1 MTSYVAGERPGQ
13 RLTRRAGRGSGGA
26 PVTMTHT
33 ALTPAPTGGHLLGYA
48 RVSAAEQDPALQ
60 QDALT
65 AAGCYR
71 TFTDTDTASGVDP
84 ARTELM
90 AVLDQLRPGD
100 TLVVWRLDR
109 LGRSVQDLIALVVDL
124 RARDVGFRSLTEG
137 IDTTTPGGRVVLV
150 VLAGLAEM
158 ERELIRERTIA
169 GLAAARGRGRR
180 GGRPVRMSP
189 AKLRVACRMREA
201 DPPESYAVIARELG
215 LSKTTV
221 RRHLSELAPAVAADS
236 VATTASPGGPIGG
249 HT

>member
-1 MTSYVAGERPGQ
+1 
-13 RLTRRAGRGSGGA
+13 
-26 PVTMTHT
+26 MTHT

-48 RVSAAEQDPALQ
+48 RVSITEQDVRRRRLQ

-71 TFTDTDTASGVDP
+71 TFTDTASGVDP
-84 ARTELM
+84 ARTELT

-137 IDTTTPGGRVVLV
+137 IDTTTPGGRFVLVVLV
-150 VLAGLAEM
+150 VLVGLAEM

-169 GLAAARGRGRR
+169 GLAAAPARGRR
-180 GGRPVRMSP
+180 GCRPVRMSP
-189 AKLRVACRMREA
+189 AKLRVARGMREA

-236 VATTASPGGPIGG
+236 VATTASPGGQSAV
-249 HT
+249 TLDAQ

>member
-1 MTSYVAGERPGQ
+1 
-13 RLTRRAGRGSGGA
+13 
-26 PVTMTHT
+26 MTHT

-48 RVSAAEQDPALQ
+48 RVSTAEQDVRRRRLQ

-71 TFTDTDTASGVDP
+71 TFTDTASGVDP
-84 ARTELM
+84 ARTELT

-100 TLVVWRLDR
+100 TLVVWRPDR

-137 IDTTTPGGRVVLV
+137 IDTTTPGGRFVLV
-150 VLAGLAEM
+150 VLVGLAEM

-169 GLAAARGRGRR
+169 GLAAARARGRR

-189 AKLRVACRMREA
+189 AKLRVARRMREA

-221 RRHLSELAPAVAADS
+221 RRHLSELAPAVAAES
-236 VATTASPGGPIGG
+236 VATTASPGGQSAV
-249 HT
+249 TLDAQ

>member
-1 MTSYVAGERPGQ
+1 
-13 RLTRRAGRGSGGA
+13 
-26 PVTMTHT
+26 MTHT

-48 RVSAAEQDPALQ
+48 RVSTAEQDVRRRRLQ
-60 QDALT
+60 QDVLT

-71 TFTDTDTASGVDP
+71 TFTDTASGVDP
-84 ARTELM
+84 ARTELT

-124 RARDVGFRSLTEG
+124 RARDVGFRFLTEG
-137 IDTTTPGGRVVLV
+137 IDTTTPGGRFVLV

-169 GLAAARGRGRR
+169 GLAAAPARGRR

-189 AKLRVACRMREA
+189 AKLRVARGMREA
-201 DPPESYAVIARELG
+201 DP
-215 LSKTTV
+215 
-221 RRHLSELAPAVAADS
+221 RHLAVAGAGRPGTGAGVS
-236 VATTASPGGPIGG
+236 GGALVVHLVQRRWGVPGGPDRPRRSRP
-249 HT
+249 HRD

>member
-1 MTSYVAGERPGQ
+1 
-13 RLTRRAGRGSGGA
+13 
-26 PVTMTHT
+26 MTHT
-33 ALTPAPTGGHLLGYA
+33 VLTPAPTGGHLLGYA
-48 RVSAAEQDPALQ
+48 RVSTTEQDVRRRLQ

-71 TFTDTDTASGVDP
+71 TFTDTASGVDP
-84 ARTELM
+84 ARTELT

-109 LGRSVQDLIALVVDL
+109 LDRSVQDLIALVVDL

-137 IDTTTPGGRVVLV
+137 IDTTTTPGGRFVLV
-150 VLAGLAEM
+150 VLVGLAEM

-169 GLAAARGRGRR
+169 GLAAARARGRR

-189 AKLRVACRMREA
+189 AKLHVARRMREA

>member
-1 MTSYVAGERPGQ
+1 MTI
-13 RLTRRAGRGSGGA
+13 
-26 PVTMTHT
+26 THT

-48 RVSAAEQDPALQ
+48 RVSTTEQDVRRRRLQ

-71 TFTDTDTASGVDP
+71 TFTDTASGVDP
-84 ARTELM
+84 ARTELT
-90 AVLDQLRPGD
+90 AVLDQLRSGD

-109 LGRSVQDLIALVVDL
+109 LGRSVQDLIAL
-124 RARDVGFRSLTEG
+124 G
-137 IDTTTPGGRVVLV
+137 
-150 VLAGLAEM
+150 GLAEM

-169 GLAAARGRGRR
+169 GLAAAPARGRR
-180 GGRPVRMSP
+180 GCRPVRMSP
-189 AKLRVACRMREA
+189 AKLRVARGMREA

-236 VATTASPGGPIGG
+236 VATTASPGGQSAV
-249 HT
+249 TLDAQ

>member
-1 MTSYVAGERPGQ
+1 
-13 RLTRRAGRGSGGA
+13 
-26 PVTMTHT
+26 MTHT

-48 RVSAAEQDPALQ
+48 RVSTTEQDVRRRRLQ

-71 TFTDTDTASGVDP
+71 TFTDTASGVDP
-84 ARTELM
+84 ARTELT

-109 LGRSVQDLIALVVDL
+109 LGRSVQDLIALV
-124 RARDVGFRSLTEG
+124 
-137 IDTTTPGGRVVLV
+137 
-150 VLAGLAEM
+150 GLAEM

-169 GLAAARGRGRR
+169 GLAAAPARGRR
-180 GGRPVRMSP
+180 GCRPVRMSP
-189 AKLRVACRMREA
+189 AKLRVARGMREA

-236 VATTASPGGPIGG
+236 VATTASPGGQSAV
-249 HT
+249 TLDAQ

>member
-1 MTSYVAGERPGQ
+1 
-13 RLTRRAGRGSGGA
+13 
-26 PVTMTHT
+26 MTHT

-48 RVSAAEQDPALQ
+48 RVSTTEQDVRRRLQ

-71 TFTDTDTASGVDP
+71 TFTDTASGVDP
-84 ARTELM
+84 ARTELT

-109 LGRSVQDLIALVVDL
+109 LGRSVQDLIALV
-124 RARDVGFRSLTEG
+124 
-137 IDTTTPGGRVVLV
+137 
-150 VLAGLAEM
+150 GLAEM

-169 GLAAARGRGRR
+169 GLAAAPARGRR
-180 GGRPVRMSP
+180 GCRPVRMSP
-189 AKLRVACRMREA
+189 AKLRVARGMREA

-236 VATTASPGGPIGG
+236 VATTASPGGQSAV
-249 HT
+249 TLDAQ

>member
-1 MTSYVAGERPGQ
+1 
-13 RLTRRAGRGSGGA
+13 
-26 PVTMTHT
+26 MTHT

-48 RVSAAEQDPALQ
+48 RVSTTEQDVRRRRLQ

-71 TFTDTDTASGVDP
+71 TFTDTASGVDP
-84 ARTELM
+84 TRTEFT

-109 LGRSVQDLIALVVDL
+109 LGRSVQDLIALV
-124 RARDVGFRSLTEG
+124 
-137 IDTTTPGGRVVLV
+137 
-150 VLAGLAEM
+150 GLAEM

-169 GLAAARGRGRR
+169 GLAAAPARGRR
-180 GGRPVRMSP
+180 GCRPVRMSP
-189 AKLRVACRMREA
+189 AKLRVARGMREA

-236 VATTASPGGPIGG
+236 VATTASPGGQSAV
-249 HT
+249 TLDAQ

>member
-1 MTSYVAGERPGQ
+1 M
-13 RLTRRAGRGSGGA
+13 
-26 PVTMTHT
+26 
-33 ALTPAPTGGHLLGYA
+33 LGYA
-48 RVSAAEQDPALQ
+48 RVSTTEQDVRRRRLQ

-71 TFTDTDTASGVDP
+71 TFTDTASGVDP
-84 ARTELM
+84 TRTELT

-109 LGRSVQDLIALVVDL
+109 LGRSVQDLIAL
-124 RARDVGFRSLTEG
+124 
-137 IDTTTPGGRVVLV
+137 I
-150 VLAGLAEM
+150 GLAEM

-169 GLAAARGRGRR
+169 GLAAAPARGRR
-180 GGRPVRMSP
+180 GCRPVRMSP
-189 AKLRVACRMREA
+189 AMLRVARGMREA

-236 VATTASPGGPIGG
+236 VATTASPGGQSAV
-249 HT
+249 TLDAQ

>member
-1 MTSYVAGERPGQ
+1 
-13 RLTRRAGRGSGGA
+13 
-26 PVTMTHT
+26 MTHT

-48 RVSAAEQDPALQ
+48 RVSTAEQDVRRRRLQ

-71 TFTDTDTASGVDP
+71 TFTDTASGVDP
-84 ARTELM
+84 TRTELT

-109 LGRSVQDLIALVVDL
+109 LGRSVQDLIAL
-124 RARDVGFRSLTEG
+124 
-137 IDTTTPGGRVVLV
+137 I
-150 VLAGLAEM
+150 GLAEM

-169 GLAAARGRGRR
+169 GLAAAPARGRR
-180 GGRPVRMSP
+180 GCRPVRMSP
-189 AKLRVACRMREA
+189 AMLRVARGMREA

-236 VATTASPGGPIGG
+236 VATTASPGGQSAV
-249 HT
+249 TLDAQ

>member
-1 MTSYVAGERPGQ
+1 
-13 RLTRRAGRGSGGA
+13 
-26 PVTMTHT
+26 MTHT

-48 RVSAAEQDPALQ
+48 RVSTTEQDVRRRRLQ

-71 TFTDTDTASGVDP
+71 TFTDTASGVDP
-84 ARTELM
+84 ARTELT

-109 LGRSVQDLIALVVDL
+109 LGRSVQDLIALV
-124 RARDVGFRSLTEG
+124 
-137 IDTTTPGGRVVLV
+137 
-150 VLAGLAEM
+150 GLAEM

-169 GLAAARGRGRR
+169 GLAAAPARGRR
-180 GGRPVRMSP
+180 GCRPVRMSP
-189 AKLRVACRMREA
+189 AKLRVARGMREA

-236 VATTASPGGPIGG
+236 VATTASPGGQSSG

>member
-1 MTSYVAGERPGQ
+1 
-13 RLTRRAGRGSGGA
+13 
-26 PVTMTHT
+26 MTHT

-48 RVSAAEQDPALQ
+48 RVSTAEQDPALQ

-71 TFTDTDTASGVDP
+71 TFTDTASGVDP
-84 ARTELM
+84 ARTELT

-109 LGRSVQDLIALVVDL
+109 LGRSVQDLIALV
-124 RARDVGFRSLTEG
+124 
-137 IDTTTPGGRVVLV
+137 
-150 VLAGLAEM
+150 GLAEM

-169 GLAAARGRGRR
+169 GLAAAPARGRR
-180 GGRPVRMSP
+180 GCRPVRMSP
-189 AKLRVACRMREA
+189 AKLRVARGMREA

-236 VATTASPGGPIGG
+236 VATTASPGGQSAV
-249 HT
+249 TLDAQ

>member
-1 MTSYVAGERPGQ
+1 
-13 RLTRRAGRGSGGA
+13 
-26 PVTMTHT
+26 VTITHT

-48 RVSAAEQDPALQ
+48 RVSTTEQDVRRRRLQ

-71 TFTDTDTASGVDP
+71 TFTDTASGVDP
-84 ARTELM
+84 ARTELT
-90 AVLDQLRPGD
+90 AVLDQLRSGD

-109 LGRSVQDLIALVVDL
+109 LGRSVQDLIAL
-124 RARDVGFRSLTEG
+124 G
-137 IDTTTPGGRVVLV
+137 
-150 VLAGLAEM
+150 GLAEM

-169 GLAAARGRGRR
+169 GLAAAPARGRR
-180 GGRPVRMSP
+180 GCRPVRMSP
-189 AKLRVACRMREA
+189 AKLRVARGMREA

-236 VATTASPGGPIGG
+236 VATTASPGGQSAV
-249 HT
+249 TLDAQ

>member
-1 MTSYVAGERPGQ
+1 
-13 RLTRRAGRGSGGA
+13 
-26 PVTMTHT
+26 MTHT

-48 RVSAAEQDPALQ
+48 RVSTTEQDVRRRRLQ

-71 TFTDTDTASGVDP
+71 TFTDTASGVDP
-84 ARTELM
+84 TRTELT

-109 LGRSVQDLIALVVDL
+109 LGRSVQDLIALV
-124 RARDVGFRSLTEG
+124 
-137 IDTTTPGGRVVLV
+137 
-150 VLAGLAEM
+150 GLAEM

-169 GLAAARGRGRR
+169 GLAAAPARGRR

-189 AKLRVACRMREA
+189 AMLRVARGMREA

-236 VATTASPGGPIGG
+236 VATTASPGGQSAV
-249 HT
+249 TLDAQ

>member
-1 MTSYVAGERPGQ
+1 
-13 RLTRRAGRGSGGA
+13 
-26 PVTMTHT
+26 MTHM
-33 ALTPAPTGGHLLGYA
+33 ALMPAPTGGHLLGYA
-48 RVSAAEQDPALQ
+48 RVSTAEQDVRRRRRRLQ

-71 TFTDTDTASGVDP
+71 TFTDTASGVDP
-84 ARTELM
+84 ARTELT
-90 AVLDQLRPGD
+90 AVLDQPRPGD

-124 RARDVGFRSLTEG
+124 RARDVGFRSLIEG
-137 IDTTTPGGRVVLV
+137 IDTTTPGGRFVLVVLV
-150 VLAGLAEM
+150 VLAGLAEI

-169 GLAAARGRGRR
+169 GLAALPARGRR

-189 AKLRVACRMREA
+189 AKLRVACGMCEA
-201 DPPESYAVIARELG
+201 DPPESYVVIARELG

-236 VATTASPGGPIGG
+236 VETTASPGGQSAV
-249 HT
+249 TLDA

>member
-1 MTSYVAGERPGQ
+1 MTI
-13 RLTRRAGRGSGGA
+13 
-26 PVTMTHT
+26 THT

-48 RVSAAEQDPALQ
+48 RVSTTEQDVRRRRLQ

-71 TFTDTDTASGVDP
+71 TFTDTASGVDP
-84 ARTELM
+84 ARTEFT
-90 AVLDQLRPGD
+90 AVLDQLRSGD

-109 LGRSVQDLIALVVDL
+109 LGRSVQDLIALV
-124 RARDVGFRSLTEG
+124 
-137 IDTTTPGGRVVLV
+137 
-150 VLAGLAEM
+150 GLAEM

-169 GLAAARGRGRR
+169 GLAAAPARGRR
-180 GGRPVRMSP
+180 GCRPVRMSP
-189 AKLRVACRMREA
+189 AMLRVARGMREA

-236 VATTASPGGPIGG
+236 VATTASPGGQSAV
-249 HT
+249 TLDAQ